1 MKRFLCIA
9 VSLLLSLSVL
19 SADNFLTITDSR
31 DRIVTLDYE
40 PQRVISLAPSVTET
54 IFALGAGNKLVGR
67 TDYCNYPP
75 ETSSVTSIGTLYTPS
90 TEKIVELNPDIII
103 VSTHFKKELL
113 EKFNTL
119 NIKVII
125 VDEQGSIDGVYS
137 NINKIASITNRTDEA
152 KILIDEMKAK
162 ILSVKNR
169 VKDVTKPTVYYV
181 IGYGEYGDY
190 TAGGDTFISDLIELA
205 GGINIAKDSKGWA
218 YSVEKVMEKNPDLLI
233 CSMYYNTKEGLEK
246 ANGYSVLPAVKK
258 GNIYTIDNNLIDI
271 QGPRLAEGLEALA
284 NILHPEGK

>member
-1 MKRFLCIA
+1 MKRFLSLTT
-9 VSLLLSLSVL
+9 VLLLSLTAI

-31 DRIVTLDYE
+31 DRVITLDNE

-54 IFALGAGNKLVGR
+54 IFALGAGDKLVGR
-67 TDYCNYPP
+67 TDYCNYPK
-75 ETSSVTSIGTLYTPS
+75 ETSSITSIGTLYTPS
-90 TEKIVELNPDIII
+90 IEKIVELNPDVIIA
-103 VSTHFKKELL
+103 STHFKKELL

-119 NIKVII
+119 RINVII
-125 VDEQGSIDGVYS
+125 VDDQGSIEGLYT
-137 NINKIASITNRTDEA
+137 NIRKIASIINKAEEA
-152 KILIDEMKAK
+152 ITLIEEMKEK
-162 ILSVKNR
+162 ILSVEKR
-169 VKDVTKPTVYYV
+169 VKGITKPTVYYV

-233 CSMYYNTKEGLEK
+233 CSMYYNTKEGLEN